1 MKIQFASGRTSL
13 CALSLSNL
21 VVGELDEDLT
31 YYFWLQAR
39 NDCGWNLPGPVSEIT
54 TTEDSGIEITIP
66 EQALISG
73 ENWLQYAVLV
83 SETADVVDSKVLC
96 IIETDNLI
104 LPHIINLTK
113 PVHLETERVLV
124 SAPTTDLINGLLYT
138 ESSSGNVFFY
148 SSSSNSWKR
157 HYEGYNL
164 GFIETTDD
172 LIFGCDTA
180 LIDISESRHIIN
192 YDYPMNGQPGKPR
205 KYWLFNNTSN
215 TLEVDRQIGLTTT
228 IQDQDVSSLFYGLF
242 KVVFEGYFDRATNL
256 YIDLDDFPFS
266 YLNIE
271 QSYEALLP
279 SLKLEK
285 ELLPQQ
291 AFQFSVFP
299 EFSETELGLSRNL
312 LPIDSSINL
321 LPFLT
326 PNVGRTTDLG
336 DLLGDTILGT
346 DTNLRRVYP
355 TVGLS
360 AFVDSGV
367 SVINGDIA
375 KVKTSTT
382 AFGFQSNQANQML
395 VINSS
400 GTLYP
405 LSAGSSLRINE
416 KQRALVSTASG
427 ESGLSEFSN
436 QIEGNTNPVINIDL
450 TYPTNI
456 RLNYP
461 DVIGGSDKGDF
472 NAEEIV
478 FYVRKRNSLNG
489 AIVETRRI
497 GGFIPTNTMEDSY
510 QFLYEDATLF
520 VDTLP
525 SEDFGLYTPE
535 QIPQADIELT
545 NTTGGFFF
553 DVAVS
558 FKYNGATITG
568 ISHAASDGCIV
579 ELVQSLDKMAGQLR
593 YWQKTVLTLSDLSN
607 IPSTDLV
614 DLAIYPVVETSQL
627 YMYRANSTDV
637 LDIEAI
643 NGTGR
648 FKSFSQ

>member
-1 MKIQFASGRTSL
+1 MAKIQFASGRTSV
-13 CALSLSNL
+13 CALSLSNI
-21 VVGELDEDLT
+21 VGELDAGLT
-31 YYFWLQAR
+31 YYFWVSCR
-39 NDCGWNLPGPVSEIT
+39 NDCGWNLPGPISEIT
-54 TTEDSGIEITIP
+54 TTADSGIEIIIP
-66 EQALISG
+66 EQALIAG

-83 SETADVVDSKVLC
+83 SETTDVADSKVVC
-96 IIETDNLI
+96 IVETESI
-104 LPHIINLTK
+104 TLPYTINLTK
-113 PVHLETERVLV
+113 PVHLETERVLAT
-124 SAPTTDLINGLLYT
+124 APTTDLVNGLLYT

-157 HYEGYNL
+157 HYEGYNI

-192 YDYPMNGQPGKPR
+192 YDYSMNGQPGKPR

-266 YLNIE
+266 YLNVE

-279 SLKLEK
+279 NLKLEK

-321 LPFLT
+321 LPFLA

-360 AFVDSGV
+360 AFVDSGI

-375 KVKTSTT
+375 RVKTSTT
-382 AFGFQSNQANQML
+382 AFGFQSNQASQIL
-395 VINSS
+395 AINSS

-405 LSAGSSLRINE
+405 LSAGSSLRVNE
-416 KQRALVSTASG
+416 KQRALVSTVSG
-427 ESGLSEFSN
+427 ESKVSEFSN
-436 QIEGNTNPVINIDL
+436 QIEANTNPVISIDL
-450 TYPTNI
+450 NYPTNI
-456 RLNYP
+456 RVTYP

-478 FYVRKRNSLNG
+478 FYVRKRNSLDG
-489 AIVETRRI
+489 EIVETRRM
-497 GGFIPTNTMEDSY
+497 GGFIPTSTTEDSY
-510 QFLYEDATLF
+510 QFLYEDAPIYA
-520 VDTLP
+520 DALP
-525 SEDFGLYTPE
+525 SVDFGLYTPE
-535 QIPQADIELT
+535 QIPQANIELT

-553 DVAVS
+553 DIAVS
-558 FKYNGATITG
+558 FKYNGATITS
-568 ISHAASDGCIV
+568 ISHAVSDGCVV
-579 ELVQSLDKMAGQLR
+579 ELVQPLDKMASQLS
-593 YWQKTVLTLSDLSN
+593 YWQKTVLTLTDLSN
-607 IPSTDLV
+607 LPSTDLV
-614 DLAIYPVVETSQL
+614 DLALYPVVETSQL

-637 LDIEAI
+637 LDIEAL

-648 FKSFSQ
+648 FKSFN